1 VYSHNSGRRRLRSQR
16 SDEAMLTSPQHSLP
30 TQTPVPVPVHP
41 GEDHIAETRVRT
53 RRFAK
58 SGLVL
63 ADATMVALA
72 LITAYQQR
80 GRQGS
85 APDLDGVY
93 LQHLILGIGAVPA
106 WIVVFARRRLYQ
118 ARFFARRVDEIRRV
132 VLGSA
137 SVVLGMAA
145 VGYWLQLDVSRG
157 WLVLAGLFASGAVII
172 EREVARVVFRTL
184 RSRGRLLRRV
194 VIVGC
199 NDEALELAAMLTTEE
214 DLGYRVVGFVDDR
227 TDSLQDLLGTV
238 DETIDVVHRMQAD
251 CVLVATTASS
261 ATATNRLVRDLLH
274 AGIHVEISSTLRDVD
289 AERLTVRPLGPYPV
303 AYLEPRLTNG
313 WRSLAKRSF
322 DVTVAAIAL
331 FLTAPVAI
339 AVAIAI
345 KVDTTG
351 PMFFRQTR
359 VGKDGRQFRVWK
371 FRTMVADAEKK
382 LIDLREHNEADGPL
396 FKLKED
402 PRVTRV
408 GRILRKTSLDE
419 LPQLLNVLAGEMSL
433 VGPRPAL
440 PSELTSWDKA
450 LHARLRV
457 RPGITGMWQVH
468 GRSDASFE
476 AYSRLDLYYVDNWSL
491 LTDLSILG
499 KTVPTVLFGRG
510 AY

>member
-1 VYSHNSGRRRLRSQR
+1 
-16 SDEAMLTSPQHSLP
+16 MLTSRHRTPRTPLP
-30 TQTPVPVPVHP
+30 HQPATEPAIEPAIEPT
-41 GEDHIAETRVRT
+41 EARIAETRVRT
-53 RRFAK
+53 RHLAK
-58 SGLVL
+58 SCLVL
-63 ADATMVALA
+63 ADAAMVVLA
-72 LITAYQQR
+72 LVAAYQQR

-85 APDLDGVY
+85 APDLDGAF
-93 LQHLILGIGAVPA
+93 LQHLLLGACAVPA

-118 ARFFARRVDEIRRV
+118 ARFFARRVDEIRHV

-137 SVVLGMAA
+137 SAVLGMAA
-145 VGYWLQLDVSRG
+145 VSYWLQLDVSRG
-157 WLVLAGLFASGAVII
+157 WLVLAGLFAAGAVIV
-172 EREVARVVFRTL
+172 EREVARVAFRTL
-184 RSRGRLLRRV
+184 RTRGRLLRRV

-227 TDSLQDLLGTV
+227 TDSFQDLLGTV

-251 CVLVATTASS
+251 CVLVATTATS

-303 AYLEPRLTNG
+303 AYLEPRLTSG
-313 WRSLAKRSF
+313 WRSMAKRSF
-322 DVTVAAIAL
+322 DVVVAAAAL
-331 FLTAPVAI
+331 FLTAPVTV
-339 AVAIAI
+339 AVTLAI
-345 KVDTTG
+345 KFDSSG
-351 PMFFRQTR
+351 PVFFRQTR
-359 VGKDGRQFRVWK
+359 VGKDGRTFRVWK
-371 FRTMVADAEKK
+371 FRTMVADAEKR

-396 FKLKED
+396 FKLRED